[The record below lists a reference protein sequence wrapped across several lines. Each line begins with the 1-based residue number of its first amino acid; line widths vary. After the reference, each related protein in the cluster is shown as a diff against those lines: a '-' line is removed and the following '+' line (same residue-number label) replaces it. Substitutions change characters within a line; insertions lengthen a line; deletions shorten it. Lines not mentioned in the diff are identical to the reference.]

1 MTKQTQQQIASLADM
16 CLFWCRHDVTGE
28 DEICVVV
35 SQRQYFELKKG
46 RSSGA
51 KPSAHSW
58 IASSPKNAPTTSSTP
73 VMLQLNRIE
82 L

>member
-16 CLFWCRHDVTGE
+16 RLFWCRHDVTGE

-51 KPSAHSW
+51 KPLSKTFIPS
-58 IASSPKNAPTTSSTP
+58 
-73 VMLQLNRIE
+73 
-82 L
+82 